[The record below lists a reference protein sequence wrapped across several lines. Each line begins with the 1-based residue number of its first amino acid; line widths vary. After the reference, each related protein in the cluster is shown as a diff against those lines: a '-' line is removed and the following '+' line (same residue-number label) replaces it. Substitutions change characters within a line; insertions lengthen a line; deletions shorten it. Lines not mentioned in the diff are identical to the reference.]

1 MIERNVGN
9 VERLLRF
16 TFGVGLIVLLLSQP
30 AVTAVEWFIG
40 ALAVMLILN
49 GISARCFIWSWFGVN
64 TRASK
69 DSVAE

>member
-9 VERLLRF
+9 VERILRF

-49 GISARCFIWSWFGVN
+49 GISARCFFWSWFGVN
-64 TRASK
+64 TRTSK
-69 DSVAE
+69 DSVPE